1 MNNKGYLLLPRS
13 ICDQPWYRR
22 PTCRLL
28 AYHLLQEASYKAIE
42 HPVLG
47 DLPAGSYVTS
57 TRGLAEELGVSHQE
71 IRTAL
76 SALIESEFLTVESF
90 RVGRYGG
97 LKIVIIW
104 ADFTSLRDGDI
115 MLNNTLSNTLSNTLT
130 NTLSN
135 TATDEYSAS
144 YKRVEVEANTLS
156 NTLSNTLT
164 NTASINKDK
173 LNTHTKGNNNPGKIK
188 NAHTREA
195 HTHDAH
201 MSAEAQ
207 ALSEW
212 IANNYP
218 EIDAMER
225 PLRQEQREHLVSF
238 YEKEKLKQIIADFV
252 SKGGPA
258 KHLSAFSGI
267 MSFIRN
273 EFPARTEKQYT
284 FEEMCTQMTRYG
296 IKQSQFTMVEVGGR
310 KMWKRIS

>member
-13 ICDQPWYRR
+13 LMEQEWYGNLS
-22 PTCRLL
+22 CRLL
-28 AYHLLQEASYKAIE
+28 ALHLLQVASYRATV
-42 HPVLG
+42 HPILG
-47 DLPAGSYVTS
+47 DLPVGSYVT
-57 TRGLAEELGVSHQE
+57 TYRELAHE
-71 IRTAL
+71 IERDVKTVDRAIKRM
-76 SALIESEFLTVESF
+76 AESGFLEVAPMAKCIVLQLVWSDFVE
-90 RVGRYGG
+90 
-97 LKIVIIW
+97 
-104 ADFTSLRDGDI
+104 LRDCCDA
-115 MLNNTLSNTLSNTLT
+115 TKVAT
-130 NTLSN
+130 NPATKVATNSTTAKDSVSASCSDSVSDPATKVATN
-135 TATDEYSAS
+135 PATDIA
-144 YKRVEVEANTLS
+144 
-156 NTLSNTLT
+156 T
-164 NTASINKDK
+164 NLNKDK
-173 LNTHTKGNNNPGKIK
+173 LRLINTHTKGNNNPGSNK

-195 HTHDAH
+195 HTHDAP

-238 YEKEKLKQIIADFV
+238 YEKEKLKQIVADFV

-273 EFPARTEKQYT
+273 EFPARSEKQYT

>member
-104 ADFTSLRDGDI
+104 TDFTSLRDGDI
-115 MLNNTLSNTLSNTLT
+115 MLNNTLSNTLSNT
-130 NTLSN
+130 
-135 TATDEYSAS
+135 ATDEVSNS
-144 YKRVEVEANTLS
+144 YKGVEVEA

-173 LNTHTKGNNNPGKIK
+173 LRLINTHTKGNNNPGKNK

-195 HTHDAH
+195 HTHDAP

-212 IANNYP
+212 ITTNAP
-218 EIDAMER
+218 ELMQMEV
-225 PLRQEQREHLVSF
+225 PLTAQDMQELATAHNPQLLRTAIKQCISKRAYSVHRFARIAVDGFAEQAYTQKQHG
-238 YEKEKLKQIIADFV
+238 KLYTYD
-252 SKGGPA
+252 
-258 KHLSAFSGI
+258 
-267 MSFIRN
+267 
-273 EFPARTEKQYT
+273 EFCDQV
-284 FEEMCTQMTRYG
+284 TRYG
-296 IKQSQFTMVEVGGR
+296 RKSEDFVMVKQNGR
-310 KMWKRIS
+310 NMWQRIS